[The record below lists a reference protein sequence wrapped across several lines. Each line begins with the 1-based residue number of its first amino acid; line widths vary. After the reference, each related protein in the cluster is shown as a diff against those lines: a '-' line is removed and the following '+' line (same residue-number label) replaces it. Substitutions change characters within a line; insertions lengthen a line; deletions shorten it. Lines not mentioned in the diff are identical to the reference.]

1 MRRLPEAIRYPDA
14 HKRQAPGVVF
24 DFAPVGETGVWA
36 FVQDRPE
43 LEISRMSSMDKP
55 PLDRWRFDEAVEP
68 SRPIWGLPA
77 IAKVLGLSISKTR
90 KLAKQPEVP
99 IYLPPGCSQYLAY
112 KSELLA
118 WVRAGKAQD

>member
-1 MRRLPEAIRYPDA
+1 MTRM
-14 HKRQAPGVVF
+14 
-24 DFAPVGETGVWA
+24 ET
-36 FVQDRPE
+36 
-43 LEISRMSSMDKP
+43 P
-55 PLDRWRFDEAVEP
+55 PLDRWRFDEVVEP

-90 KLAKQPEVP
+90 ALAKRQDVP

-118 WVRAGKAQD
+118 WIRAGKCEV